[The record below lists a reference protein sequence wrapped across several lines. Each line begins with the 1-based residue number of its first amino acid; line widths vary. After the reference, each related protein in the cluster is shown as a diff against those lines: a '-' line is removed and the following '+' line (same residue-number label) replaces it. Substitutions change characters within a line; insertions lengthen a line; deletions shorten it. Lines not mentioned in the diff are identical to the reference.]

1 MIIEYW
7 HQNHHCGDLEFDGSP
22 SLGDIWEWDKRH
34 PNSWYDIMWG
44 NTGYNL
50 KAVHWA
56 DNDTKI
62 VVKLKRA

>member
-1 MIIEYW
+1 MKVEYY
-7 HQNHHCGDLEFDGSP
+7 HQGHFCGDLEYDGTP
-22 SLGDIWEWDKRH
+22 TLEDIWEWDKRPH
-34 PNSWYDIMWG
+34 DSWYDVMWG

-50 KAVHWA
+50 KEVHFA